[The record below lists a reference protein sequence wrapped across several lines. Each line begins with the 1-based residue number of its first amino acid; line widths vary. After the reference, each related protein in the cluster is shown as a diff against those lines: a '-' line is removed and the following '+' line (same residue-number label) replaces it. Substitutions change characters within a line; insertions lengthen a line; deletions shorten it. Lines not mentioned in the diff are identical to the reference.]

1 MQIIFLDSPSIHIH
15 FEDHNLAGLIGI
27 CVLIICVISFI
38 GMVISYG
45 IKNPTSM
52 TGQMIQAC
60 NFCKLFPKINNNIT
74 ASQVNLVTEE
84 HSNSTNET
92 SV

>member
-1 MQIIFLDSPSIHIH
+1 MQIIFLDSLHIH
-15 FEDHNLAGLIGI
+15 FEDDNLAGLIGI

-38 GMVISYG
+38 GVLISHG

-52 TGQMIQAC
+52 TGQMIQTC
-60 NFCKLFPKINNNIT
+60 NLSKLFPKINNNIT